1 MARNR
6 YIKTH
11 SNYVIKDIHQSTNIG
26 NIYERD
32 FMTISELN
40 SYAPGSLP
48 AYGLNGFKMVVNGGI
63 NLKKKHHYGNWLK
76 NEACDSKTPYWSLLC
91 MDETD
96 VDNSPNKAVLKPNLN
111 SLLDFACYGSAEKM
125 VESAVKN
132 IINTYPGELYLTDIK
147 KVIGDRVF
155 YLVDNPFNIEMDEYP
170 LNDDEIDN
178 IMRVFSKSYE
188 NYYFIDEGGAVG
200 NLTWE
205 LKNVSYNVCR
215 YEGEELS
222 MIDLGHP
229 YGVDK
234 PAVLLFYYVFEGKKI
249 LFHDGSYL
257 NAQITPKNNMRKKF
271 FNDLTDFEKVL
282 LNKKTNYSV
291 ILETPKETPEG
302 NVLYR
307 KSYIWPKT
315 HFGNWNIDVSSNNFL
330 TYFDSL
336 LSIGEFYD
344 KYYSNNIWRAMT
356 HEAIIN
362 FDWTLTKMD
371 SEGVIGEYDS
381 PNSERIKSFIHVAGR
396 QFDELKQYIDG
407 IANSNC
413 VTYDECGNKPD
424 CFLVDE
430 LVNYGWDVKAPL
442 SKALS
447 KFTSYALYP
456 GHVDGFTVQDANYEF
471 YRRLLLNS
479 RAVLSAKGTKRSIEM
494 IMSLFGYYSLNF
506 IENSYHEAK
515 RDGKIR
521 TLKWEDLEFNE
532 QKEILRYSY
541 DMTEYVYV
549 AGSGSTL
556 WRGIDNDQTALVKIE
571 DVKEKNK
578 YKINYDFLNSD
589 EYQGLPVR
597 EVMVSTRDYPVYYY
611 DENGDEY
618 IHHYIADYRNY
629 LIPWFDRNMVYD
641 ADIYFESKGGWGL
654 RQTMIGQFDDYNDVV
669 IDTTKELKIYDESIK
684 YLRFVNTIEDLLTAY
699 GEYPKK
705 NEVYYVYDISGFR
718 KYEWGYLTK
727 KDENGKLIP
736 EPAHTM
742 SHYFVL
748 KDIEHSDVLGAI
760 LDGENGLPKLE
771 SEKFYYSEDGI
782 ILGED
787 NDSIDELGFPIKQ
800 YGWKNVSE
808 DELNRGVS
816 EDAKRVYYMESIVE
830 NNGGNAP
837 HGGFGKYDDGN
848 TYKDFFKDIFKG
860 ARDEDAFIDTT
871 DNAMPKENEFGFE
884 LEKEIDNVKCWYF
897 SDTINDNH
905 SLEMISKSY
914 DEFGR
919 EIYTGYGYQETSV
932 GDGNFVRVTDTRD
945 SEGDANAKDELFSS
959 RQYSF
964 MEPYNMEKGG
974 SPDDEAAANSII
986 NSKHF
991 YIEFVPDMSSP
1002 GGMYDFI
1009 ENSVMYYA
1017 KQVIPSTTILKY
1029 YVPMRDMDVNCYHRT
1044 YIQSAIIT
1052 E

>member
-11 SNYVIKDIHQSTNIG
+11 SNYVIKDFHQSTNIG

-63 NLKKKHHYGNWLK
+63 NLKKKHHYGKWLK

-155 YLVDNPFNIEMDEYP
+155 YLVDNPFNIEMDKYP

-188 NYYFIDEGGAVG
+188 NYYFIDEGGLVG

-205 LKNVSYNVCR
+205 LKSNNHNVCR
-215 YEGEELS
+215 YEGDELS

-229 YGVDK
+229 YGADK
-234 PAVLLFYYVFEGKKI
+234 PAVLLFYYVFEGKKM

-257 NAQITPKNNMRKKF
+257 NARITPKNTVRKKF
-271 FNDLTDFEKVL
+271 FNNLKDFEKVL

-307 KSYIWPKT
+307 KSYTWPKT
-315 HFGNWNIDVSSNNFL
+315 HFGDWNIDVSSNNFL
-330 TYFDSL
+330 SYFDSL

-381 PNSERIKSFIHVAGR
+381 PNSERVRSFIHVAGR

-430 LVNYGWDVKAPL
+430 LVNYGWDVKVPL
-442 SKALS
+442 AKALS

-479 RAVLSAKGTKRSIEM
+479 RAILSAKGTKRSIEM

-506 IENSYHEAK
+506 IEHSYHEVK
-515 RDGKIR
+515 RDGKLC
-521 TLKWEDLEFNE
+521 TLKWEDLTFDE
-532 QKEILRYSY
+532 QKEILTYSY

-549 AGSGSTL
+549 AGGDSPMWASIGDKKSAKEF
-556 WRGIDNDQTALVKIE
+556 IQEVK
-571 DVKEKNK
+571 DKNK
-578 YKINYDFLNSD
+578 QKINYDFLNPD
-589 EYQGLPVR
+589 EYQGLPIR
-597 EVMVSTRDYPVYYY
+597 EVMVGTNDIPSYAYDY
-611 DENGDEY
+611 NGVKY
-618 IHHYIADYRNY
+618 VHHYEPDYKPY
-629 LIPWFDRNMVYD
+629 LVPWFDRNLDYD

-654 RQTMIGQFDDYNDVV
+654 RQTMIGEFSDYNEVI
-669 IDTTKELKIYDESIK
+669 IDTNENLNVYDESIK
-684 YLRFVNTIEDLLTAY
+684 YLKFVNSITDLTQVLY
-699 GEYPKK
+699 EYPST
-705 NEVYYVYDISGFR
+705 NDVYYVYDISDSAE
-718 KYEWGYLTK
+718 YDWGDVTMNVYNEKTGNMELV
-727 KDENGKLIP
+727 P
-736 EPAHTM
+736 ESLKTM
-742 SHYFVL
+742 SHYFIL
-748 KDIEHSDVLGAI
+748 KDIDYTDVLGARRDEKKRP
-760 LDGENGLPKLE
+760 LLQSTNFTYAENGIVEGTDDTL
-771 SEKFYYSEDGI
+771 
-782 ILGED
+782 
-787 NDSIDELGFPIKQ
+787 IDEMGFPLKK
-800 YGWKNVSE
+800 YGWKNISE
-808 DELNRGVS
+808 EEIKRGVS
-816 EDAKRVYYMESIVE
+816 ADAKRVYYLESIIE
-830 NNGGNAP
+830 NNSGNSP
-837 HGGFGKYDDGN
+837 HGGFGRYDNGD
-848 TYKDFFKDIFKG
+848 TYKSFFEDIFKG
-860 ARDEDAFIDTT
+860 ARDEDVFISTT
-871 DNAMPKENEFGFE
+871 DGEVPGENDYGFK

-897 SDTINDNH
+897 SDTFNENHTLELITKSDN
-905 SLEMISKSY
+905 ENY
-914 DEFGR
+914 NGF
-919 EIYTGYGYQETSV
+919 GYQYPNV
-932 GDGNFVRVTDTRD
+932 GIGNYVRFSDLRSDEADIRFDG
-945 SEGDANAKDELFSS
+945 ELFSS
-959 RQYSF
+959 KQYKI
-964 MEPYNMEKGG
+964 MEPYNMENEDNV
-974 SPDDEAAANSII
+974 DDEAAANSII

-991 YIEFVPDMSSP
+991 YIEFMPDVSSP
-1002 GGMYDFI
+1002 GGMFDFI
-1009 ENSVMYYA
+1009 ENSIMHYA
-1017 KQVIPSTTILKY
+1017 KQVIPSTTLLKY
-1029 YVPMRDMDVNCYHRT
+1029 YVPMRDLDINCYHKT
-1044 YIQSAIIT
+1044 YLQSVIIT